1 MNDSIDILEL
11 VDTGSHSDVLK
22 DKRIDLAEN
31 EFIVLSNRDRELIMT
46 ALENPTE
53 PNETLKSLFKLWQKT
68 PDFCEPALAR
78 LISRGAHNFL
88 IITRIIE
95 FL

>member
-31 EFIVLSNRDRELIMT
+31 ELIVLSNSDRELIMT

-53 PNETLKSLFKLWQKT
+53 PNETLKNLFRLWQKT
-68 PDFCEPALAR
+68 PGLCEP
-78 LISRGAHNFL
+78 ISSQNTQL
-88 IITRIIE
+88 
-95 FL
+95 